1 MIRLKTP
8 KILLATVLVASSIAA
23 FAQTNGSAAA
33 EAPTAVGVTKQEA
46 AKAMKK
52 AVPNSNIAT
61 VVNTDPKA
69 TNSAPAPAANVT
81 TTTPAATMADAPPKM
96 IKRKARADRN

>member
-23 FAQTNGSAAA
+23 FAQTNGSA
-33 EAPTAVGVTKQEA
+33 
-46 AKAMKK
+46 
-52 AVPNSNIAT
+52 
-61 VVNTDPKA
+61 
-69 TNSAPAPAANVT
+69 PAANVTT